1 MTGSLRDK
9 DVDRIS
15 PDVADVAQAS
25 SHAAGPAKPPRT
37 AYKRYLPHLQ
47 RDGRPLF
54 ITFATWRRKTL
65 PERVRQVVHDCVV
78 AGHGVRFD
86 LHAAVI
92 MPDHAHILLTP
103 INDERGETYGV
114 AQIMHAIKGAS
125 AHAVNKSLGRSGRV
139 WQPESF
145 DHVLRSD
152 ESTRQKAEYICA
164 NPVRAGL
171 VSHEDEYPWLWRESV
186 EGAVP

>member
-1 MTGSLRDK
+1 MTGPP
-9 DVDRIS
+9 
-15 PDVADVAQAS
+15 PDEDTDQQSADDGNVAQAS
-25 SHAAGPAKPPRT
+25 SPAGPARLPRT

-47 RDGRPLF
+47 RDGKPLF
-54 ITFATWRRKTL
+54 ITFATWKRKTL
-65 PERVRQVVHDCVV
+65 PERVRQLVVDGVV

-103 INDERGETYGV
+103 MSDERGETYGI

-152 ESTRQKAEYICA
+152 ESIRQKAEYICA

-171 VSHEDEYPWLWRESV
+171 ASHEDEYPWLWREWV
-186 EGAVP
+186 EGVAP